1 MSVWTEFKWLRM
13 GTEEGSCEQG
23 NGPLGLKRAEN
34 FLNKGFAS
42 RSWLRKIIPSIKFLI
57 RQIHHN
63 LGHVM

>member
-34 FLNKGFAS
+34 
-42 RSWLRKIIPSIKFLI
+42 
-57 RQIHHN
+57 
-63 LGHVM
+63 